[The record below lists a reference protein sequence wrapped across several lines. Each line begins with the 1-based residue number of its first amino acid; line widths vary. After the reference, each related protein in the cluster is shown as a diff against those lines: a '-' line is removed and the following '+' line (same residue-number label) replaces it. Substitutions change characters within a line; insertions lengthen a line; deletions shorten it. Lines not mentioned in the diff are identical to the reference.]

1 MTIEEILKLKPE
13 DAYKELS
20 TKVALRVEADTILK
34 QIDPYQHKVF
44 DQTLRPK
51 KTVKKPAGK
60 DSQGKVKYED
70 RAEEVTRIAVPVQKL
85 IVERAIGFTLGNP
98 VTIQSDNEEGA
109 ETDLLNMIEKVWT
122 DNKLQYFDR
131 KLARALFSE
140 TEVAE
145 LWYFTKDEDYWEK
158 QGVVLRPK
166 VKILKASDGNKLIPK
181 FDSYGDLI
189 AFSREYSTEIEGKK
203 VTVLDVY
210 TKDKLMTYHKSGD
223 GIVIAKNEANP
234 IGKIPVVYYQQPYP
248 DWYFVQPI
256 IERLETLLSNFGD
269 TNDYFGSPMV
279 FVQGQ
284 VTGFASKGEQGK
296 VLQGE
301 KGAEAKYLSWDSAP
315 EAVKLEIETLLE
327 LIYTNTQTPNISFS
341 QMKGLGNLSGVAL
354 KLMFMDAHMK
364 VENKIEI
371 LGEMFQRRLNLLKAM
386 CGKVADS
393 SLEEAVKT
401 LTVEPV
407 FTPYLPRNEKE
418 ELETLNIGAGGKAV
432 MSQKTAVKNNP
443 YVQDSEAEME
453 QIKEEENNA
462 ATRQTFEY

>member
-1 MTIEEILKLKPE
+1 
-13 DAYKELS
+13 
-20 TKVALRVEADTILK
+20 
-34 QIDPYQHKVF
+34 
-44 DQTLRPK
+44 
-51 KTVKKPAGK
+51 
-60 DSQGKVKYED
+60 
-70 RAEEVTRIAVPVQKL
+70 
-85 IVERAIGFTLGNP
+85 
-98 VTIQSDNEEGA
+98 
-109 ETDLLNMIEKVWT
+109 
-122 DNKLQYFDR
+122 
-131 KLARALFSE
+131 
-140 TEVAE
+140 
-145 LWYFTKDEDYWEK
+145 
-158 QGVVLRPK
+158 
-166 VKILKASDGNKLIPK
+166 
-181 FDSYGDLI
+181 
-189 AFSREYSTEIEGKK
+189 
-203 VTVLDVY
+203 
-210 TKDKLMTYHKSGD
+210 
-223 GIVIAKNEANP
+223 
-234 IGKIPVVYYQQPYP
+234 
-248 DWYFVQPI
+248 
-256 IERLETLLSNFGD
+256 
-269 TNDYFGSPMV
+269 
-279 FVQGQ
+279 
-284 VTGFASKGEQGK
+284 
-296 VLQGE
+296 
-301 KGAEAKYLSWDSAP
+301 
-315 EAVKLEIETLLE
+315 VKLEIETLLE

>member
-20 TKVALRVEADTILK
+20 TKVALKVEADTIDK
-34 QIDPYQHKVF
+34 QLDPYKHDVTDTSK
-44 DQTLRPK
+44 RPK
-51 KTVKKPAGK
+51 KTVKKPSGK
-60 DSQGKVKYED
+60 DDQGNVKYED
-70 RAEEVTRIAVPVQKL
+70 RQEDVNRISIPLQRL
-85 IVERAIGFTLGNP
+85 IVERSVGFTLGNP
-98 VTIQSDNEEGA
+98 VTIQSNTEETGQR
-109 ETDLLNMIEKVWT
+109 ELLSMIEKVWA
-122 DNKLQYFDR
+122 DNKLTYFDR

-145 LWYFTKDEDYWEK
+145 IWYFTKDEEYWEK
-158 QGVVLRPK
+158 DGLSLRPK
-166 VKILKASDGNKLIPK
+166 VKLIKPSDGNKLIPR
-181 FDSYGDLI
+181 FDGYGDLI
-189 AFSREYSTEIEGKK
+189 AFSREYSAEVEGKK
-203 VTVLDVY
+203 VTLLDVY
-210 TKDKLMTYHKSGD
+210 TNEKLITYQKGGD
-223 GIVIAKNEANP
+223 GVTVTRNEINMTK
-234 IGKIPVVYYQQPYP
+234 KIPVVFYKQDYP
-248 DWYFVQPI
+248 DWYFVQVMI
-256 IERLETLLSNFGD
+256 DRLETLLSNFGD

-279 FVQGQ
+279 FVEGK

-301 KGAEAKYLSWDSAP
+301 KGTKASYLSWDSAP

-386 CGKVADS
+386 CGKVADT

-401 LTVEPV
+401 LNVEPV

-418 ELETLNIGAGGKAV
+418 EMETLNTGAGGKAV
-432 MSQKTAVKNNP
+432 MSQKTAIKNNP
-443 YVQDSEAEME
+443 YVQDVEAEME
-453 QIKEEENNA
+453 QIKEEENQS
-462 ATRQTFEY
+462 ATRQTFEF